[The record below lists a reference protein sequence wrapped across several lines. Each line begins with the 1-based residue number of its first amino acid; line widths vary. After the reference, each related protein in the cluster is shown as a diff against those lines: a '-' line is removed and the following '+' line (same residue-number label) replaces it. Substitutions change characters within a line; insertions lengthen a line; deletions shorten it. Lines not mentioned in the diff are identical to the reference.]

1 MNKKE
6 KVGLLAIFEGID
18 HVGKSTIVDMV
29 SKELTKIKR
38 SHSQYSFPGKKTGTL
53 GRLIYDLH
61 HDNGSIKSEFIDN
74 ESKQILHV
82 AAHID
87 TLKKD
92 IIPDLKEGKIV
103 LLDRSWWSTI
113 AYGIGDGLGKETLND
128 IILPEKKIIDK
139 IENIIY
145 FYIIR
150 KDIEQDFDNNKAIC
164 ILQAYDELCQSE
176 KQYVV
181 KVKNNDSLE
190 SVTKFIVDTIM
201 AYNK

>member
-1 MNKKE
+1 MDEKE
-6 KVGLLAIFEGID
+6 NRGILVIFEGID

-29 SKELTKIKR
+29 GKVLTENKQ
-38 SHSQYSFPGKKTGTL
+38 SNTQYSFPGKKEGTL

-61 HDNGSIKSEFIDN
+61 HDKGSIKSEFIDN

-103 LLDRSWWSTI
+103 LLDRSWWSTV
-113 AYGIGDGLGKETLND
+113 AYGIGDGLEKETLKD

-145 FYIIR
+145 FYITR
-150 KDIEQDFDNNKAIC
+150 EDIEHDFDNNKTIC

-176 KQYVV
+176 MHHVV
-181 KVKNNDSLE
+181 RVKNNDSLE
-190 SVTKFIVDTIM
+190 SVAKFIVDTIM